1 MKKKNA
7 IGACVLAAAIV
18 LAVPL
23 GVHTSLTKLREDAE
37 NTYYYDNAGYA
48 IYEGVEERQATA
60 NNDNLTF
67 THSFITSLTFITHLK
82 SALFFAL

>member
-23 GVHTSLTKLREDAE
+23 GVHTSLTETAGRCGKHLLLRQCRVR
-37 NTYYYDNAGYA
+37 Y
-48 IYEGVEERQATA
+48 
-60 NNDNLTF
+60 L
-67 THSFITSLTFITHLK
+67 
-82 SALFFAL
+82 